1 MSESPFLSIIN
12 TYYRQAMGDRLMH
25 TFVANMELVLT
36 YIVEICT
43 IILELFGIMVLVF
56 TAIKCFILWIKKDA
70 SHLRLDLAQGIALSL
85 EFKMGSEVLRTVVVR
100 DWEELGILGAVILLR
115 GLLTFL
121 IHWEIKNEKN
131 EIEKKP
137 EE

>member
-1 MSESPFLSIIN
+1 MDIFV
-12 TYYRQAMGDRLMH
+12 H
-25 TFVANMELVLT
+25 TIETALT
-36 YIVEICT
+36 YIVQICT
-43 IILELFGIMVLVF
+43 IIMELFGIVVLVF
-56 TAIKCFILWIKKDA
+56 TAIKCFIQWVKKDA
-70 SHLRLDLAQGIALSL
+70 THLRLNLAQGIALSL

-121 IHWEIKNEKN
+121 IHWEIKNEKHD
-131 EIEKKP
+131 IETHKP

>member
-1 MSESPFLSIIN
+1 MRNKGGTAMHMFIEIID
-12 TYYRQAMGDRLMH
+12 M
-25 TFVANMELVLT
+25 VLT

-43 IILELFGIMVLVF
+43 ILMELFGIAVLVY
-56 TAIKCFILWIKKDA
+56 TAIKCFIQWVKRNNR
-70 SHLRLDLAQGIALSL
+70 HLRLNLAEGIALSL

-121 IHWEIKNEKN
+121 IHWEIKNE
-131 EIEKKP
+131 EKTLKKENP
-137 EE
+137 EA

>member
-1 MSESPFLSIIN
+1 
-12 TYYRQAMGDRLMH
+12 MH
-25 TFVANMELVLT
+25 IFIENMDLVLT

-43 IILELFGIMVLVF
+43 ILLELFGIAVLVY
-56 TAIKCFILWIKKDA
+56 TAIKCFIKWIKKDNR
-70 SHLRLDLAQGIALSL
+70 HLRLTLAEGIALSL

-121 IHWEIKNEKN
+121 IHWEIKNEEKT
-131 EIEKKP
+131 IEKTKP
-137 EE
+137 EA

>member
-1 MSESPFLSIIN
+1 MHLFLENMDSI
-12 TYYRQAMGDRLMH
+12 
-25 TFVANMELVLT
+25 LT

-43 IILELFGIMVLVF
+43 ILLELFGIAVLVF
-56 TAIKCFILWIKKDA
+56 TAVKCFIMWIKKD
-70 SHLRLDLAQGIALSL
+70 HHRLRLNLAEGIALSL

-121 IHWEIKNEKN
+121 IHWEIKNEEN
-131 EIEKKP
+131 AIGKKHP